1 MPWSLVESFWAQLW
15 LNQSQHQP
23 SNHHSIKQG
32 MALATSP
39 KNTHRQ
45 TQHNQS
51 CQPHPNKTHAQ
62 FCTSRFGPSQHV
74 ITSILLFSSCLFSA
88 LLFSSLLLSSLIFS
102 SYLFSVFSSRRKTR
116 EHLIFQFSFSHFLV
130 LAAAGCYWL
139 LAGCW
144 LAAGLGV

>member
-1 MPWSLVESFWAQLW
+1 VPWSLVESFWAQLW

-74 ITSILLFSSCLFSA
+74 ITSILLFSSGLFSA
-88 LLFSSLLLSSLIFS
+88 LLFSSLIFSYLLFLSLLSLLFS
-102 SYLFSVFSSRRKTR
+102 SLLGEKQGN
-116 EHLIFQFSFSHFLV
+116 ISFFNSHFLIFWCWLL
-130 LAAAGCYWL
+130 LAAT
-139 LAGCW
+139 GCW
-144 LAAGLGV
+144 LAAGWLLV